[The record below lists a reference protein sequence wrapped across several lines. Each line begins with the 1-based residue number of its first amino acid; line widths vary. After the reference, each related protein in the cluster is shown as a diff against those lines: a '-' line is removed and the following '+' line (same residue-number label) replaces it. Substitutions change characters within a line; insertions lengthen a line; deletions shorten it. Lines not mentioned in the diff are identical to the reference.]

1 MPPKPSFSKTPD
13 NLPQMNL
20 KKEFEKTP
28 RESPRELS
36 ETPRANPPQ
45 QTMPYMTPTTPTTP
59 FDMQLQS
66 SREIKVLKNHCVFYD
81 MLIQKKIL
89 ELIDQT
95 DNSNKKYNYYK
106 ELFEDHF
113 DNVNVGFELNQTNI
127 HEFFH
132 NEDNKLLS
140 NPEVLTEYFKSKD
153 GNKTLFVIPTFFDEN
168 KSKDN
173 VYTDFDLFKNDK
185 KSYLKKSELYKNF
198 YSDLQVER
206 ENKSLHIYTLPC
218 LVPSL
223 TTKLSEADYV
233 KKIKKELIELQE
245 SLKKDFLKNIA
256 TERQDV
262 FKNISFFCEQDSKI
276 SLKFYEKAISP
287 KNIEY
292 LNKHLFKELSKL
304 KGDIKEGKQ
313 TFVMSDRVEQPIVY
327 KKSRSQINELRDD
340 TEKFLTF
347 LVQKILSGEI
357 LSTFKT
363 SELVDIANVKKVK
376 IIYKHK
382 IKNDPNHFKILLEKK
397 YKFTEKK
404 MKDAH
409 HDFYIHES
417 EKRNIEKYKNEEED
431 ISKKYWKISGTPRG
445 ETTDWGFLSFFA
457 NSTDEDKEVFLRITS
472 RDSLTSASI
481 YVKNGN
487 MYEEVMKGIVQL
499 MSVKAPYRQLKTS
512 NLVRDLQKKH
522 VYFFENFNFTME
534 SFRKF
539 VEEQDM
545 HKKTDLKLATKSIS
559 KKELRKK
566 FIETFT
572 SKTLLNDYFLF
583 CLNDA
588 RFKKSIISDFYKQ
601 GKPVDEKKKIKQS
614 IIETILKELFKKGSE
629 FYTNEQTNKKGSMT
643 TLSETKPEVSYNT
656 YRIKRV
662 DERNTKWHLI
672 EDEYD
677 HPGPIIKEL
686 DKDNRKDKD
695 YNVLKTSIKISQ
707 GKIDMALVH
716 ISLEIDDKDGIENNT
731 EVLDIFK
738 PQKVKCSTRKKIV
751 GKTFRKMLHNTTQKL
766 RFKLRAF
773 I

>member
-1 MPPKPSFSKTPD
+1 MSSNQTPSTPQE
-13 NLPQMNL
+13 NLINAFMEP
-20 KKEFEKTP
+20 T
-28 RESPRELS
+28 
-36 ETPRANPPQ
+36 PPQ
-45 QTMPYMTPTTPTTP
+45 TATTPPQTMPYMTPTTPTTP

-81 MLIQKKIL
+81 LLIKEKIL
-89 ELIDQT
+89 KLIDGT
-95 DNSNKKYNYYK
+95 DDKKLNYYK

-113 DNVNVGFELNQTNI
+113 DNANVEFDLETSNI
-127 HEFFH
+127 NDFF
-132 NEDNKLLS
+132 NNKDNKLLS
-140 NPEVLTEYFKSKD
+140 KTTDLINYFVSNGD
-153 GNKTLFVIPTFFDEN
+153 NKTLFVIPTFFDEN
-168 KSKDN
+168 KSKDT
-173 VYTDFDLFKNDK
+173 VHADVELFKDDK
-185 KSYLKKSELYKNF
+185 KSYLKKREIYRDF
-198 YSDLQVER
+198 YGEINITQTER
-206 ENKSLHIYTLPC
+206 EDKSVHIYTLPC
-218 LVPSL
+218 LVPKL

-233 KKIKKELIELQE
+233 KKLKKELIELQE
-245 SLKKDFLKNIA
+245 FLKKDFLEKIG
-256 TERQDV
+256 TETQDV

-304 KGDIKEGKQ
+304 KGDVKEGKQ
-313 TFVMSDRVEQPIVY
+313 TFVISDIVEQPIVY
-327 KKSRSQINELRDD
+327 KKSRSQINELNDNI
-340 TEKFLTF
+340 EKFLTF

-363 SELVDIANVKKVK
+363 SELVDVANVQKLK
-376 IIYKHK
+376 IIFKHK
-382 IKNDPNHFKILLEKK
+382 IKNELNDFEPSLIKQ

-404 MKDAH
+404 LKDAH
-409 HDFYIHES
+409 ADFFIHES
-417 EKRNIEKYKNEEED
+417 EKRDIEKYKGQKD
-431 ISKKYWKISGTPRG
+431 ISKKYWKIS
-445 ETTDWGFLSFFA
+445 ETSKGGASPEFLSFFA
-457 NSTDEDKEVFLRITS
+457 KSSDEDKEVFLRITS
-472 RDSLTSASI
+472 RDSLTSAGI

-499 MSVKAPYRQLKTS
+499 VRSQAPYRQLKTS
-512 NLVRDLQKKH
+512 NLVRNLQKKH

-559 KKELRKK
+559 KHELRKK

-588 RFKKSIISDFYKQ
+588 RFKKSIISDFYKED
-601 GKPVDEKKKIKQS
+601 KTVDEKKKIKQS

-656 YRIKRV
+656 YRIKRF

-695 YNVLKTSIKISQ
+695 YKVLKDSITISQ

-716 ISLEIDDKDGIENNT
+716 ISLEIDDKDGLENNT
-731 EVLDIFK
+731 EILDIFK

>member
-1 MPPKPSFSKTPD
+1 MSSNQTPSTPQE
-13 NLPQMNL
+13 NLINAFMEP
-20 KKEFEKTP
+20 T
-28 RESPRELS
+28 
-36 ETPRANPPQ
+36 PPQ
-45 QTMPYMTPTTPTTP
+45 TATTPPQTMPYMTPTTPTTP

-81 MLIQKKIL
+81 LLIKEKIL
-89 ELIDQT
+89 KLIDGT
-95 DNSNKKYNYYK
+95 DDKKLNYYK

-113 DNVNVGFELNQTNI
+113 DNANVEFDLETSNI
-127 HEFFH
+127 NDFF
-132 NEDNKLLS
+132 NNKDNKLLS
-140 NPEVLTEYFKSKD
+140 KTTDLINYFVSNGD
-153 GNKTLFVIPTFFDEN
+153 NKTLFVIPTFFDEN
-168 KSKDN
+168 KSKDT
-173 VYTDFDLFKNDK
+173 VHADVELFKDDK
-185 KSYLKKSELYKNF
+185 KSYLKKREIYRDF
-198 YSDLQVER
+198 YGEINITQTER
-206 ENKSLHIYTLPC
+206 EDKSVHIYTLPC
-218 LVPSL
+218 LVPKL

-233 KKIKKELIELQE
+233 KKLKKELIELQE
-245 SLKKDFLKNIA
+245 FLKKDFLAKIG
-256 TERQDV
+256 TETQDV

-304 KGDIKEGKQ
+304 KGDVKEGKQ
-313 TFVMSDRVEQPIVY
+313 TFVISDIVEQPIVY
-327 KKSRSQINELRDD
+327 KKSRSQINELNDNI
-340 TEKFLTF
+340 EKFLTF

-363 SELVDIANVKKVK
+363 SELVDVANVQKLK
-376 IIYKHK
+376 IIFKHK
-382 IKNDPNHFKILLEKK
+382 IKNELNDFEPSLIKQ

-404 MKDAH
+404 LKDAH
-409 HDFYIHES
+409 ADFFIHES
-417 EKRNIEKYKNEEED
+417 EKRDIEKYKGQKD
-431 ISKKYWKISGTPRG
+431 ISKKYWKIS
-445 ETTDWGFLSFFA
+445 ETSKGGASLDFLSFFA
-457 NSTDEDKEVFLRITS
+457 KSSDEDKEVFLRITS
-472 RDSLTSASI
+472 RDSLTSAGI

-499 MSVKAPYRQLKTS
+499 VRSQAPYRQLKTS
-512 NLVRDLQKKH
+512 NLVRNLQKKH

-559 KKELRKK
+559 KHELRKK

-656 YRIKRV
+656 YRIKRF

-695 YNVLKTSIKISQ
+695 YKVLKDSITISQ

-716 ISLEIDDKDGIENNT
+716 ISLEIDDKDGLENNT
-731 EVLDIFK
+731 EILDIFK